1 MNMKSDTV
9 YNQADNKVFVS
20 TNGEKIVVVCDTDQK
35 LQHVQKKFHEAGNS
49 IIEFEEWD
57 EGEDK
62 KYIVTFSVD
71 EEPVV
76 VSTKKHSISRLV
88 ATNQKVIAEH
98 NPSHFL
104 KPIRT
109 QWASEKMNQ
118 IAKLVWAQVG
128 NANPSVI

>member
-9 YNQADNKVFVS
+9 YNQADNKVFIKS
-20 TNGEKIVVVCDTDQK
+20 NGEEIVVICNTEEK

-71 EEPVV
+71 EEPV
-76 VSTKKHSISRLV
+76 L
-88 ATNQKVIAEH
+88 N
-98 NPSHFL
+98 
-104 KPIRT
+104 
-109 QWASEKMNQ
+109 
-118 IAKLVWAQVG
+118 
-128 NANPSVI
+128 

>member
-20 TNGEKIVVVCDTDQK
+20 SNGEKIVVVCDTEAK
-35 LQHVQKKFHEAGNS
+35 LEHVQRKFHKAGNS

-71 EEPVV
+71 EEPV
-76 VSTKKHSISRLV
+76 L
-88 ATNQKVIAEH
+88 N
-98 NPSHFL
+98 
-104 KPIRT
+104 
-109 QWASEKMNQ
+109 
-118 IAKLVWAQVG
+118 
-128 NANPSVI
+128 